1 MAQPLDG
8 LLLASRLLQ
17 TQLRRLAASPALQQP
32 LPLGQFTA
40 QGLTAGLRLLQLGGQ
55 SAGQLV
61 QVLLQIGQR
70 GGIGEGLVG
79 NGLLSGR
86 WLLSGRRLVLAPGLG
101 DGPGLLGQ
109 RLQLATSFGEGRVGL
124 AGAVVE
130 PAAHPLVEHRV
141 EEGLE
146 QGLALLGSS
155 PQHLGETPLRQQDHL
170 AELGGIQPQQPLHLA
185 AHLGD
190 VAGNRLL
197 CPGLGLSLSLS
208 LSLRLRLR
216 LRIEPPEGG
225 AGGLGGGALA
235 PAARH
240 LTGRLALHPPTAT
253 AGGELEHHPR
263 HLAWGGM
270 VGAQALD
277 AALARHLAVERKA
290 EGIEQVGLARA
301 RAAVD

>member
-1 MAQPLDG
+1 MTQQLDG

-17 TQLRRLAASPALQQP
+17 AQLRRLPASPALQQP

-70 GGIGEGLVG
+70 GGIGEGLLG
-79 NGLLSGR
+79 DGLLGGR
-86 WLLSGRRLVLAPGLG
+86 WLLSCRWLLRGRRLVLAPGLG
-101 DGPGLLGQ
+101 DGPGLLGK

-155 PQHLGETPLRQQDHL
+155 PQHLSETPLGQQDHL

-197 CPGLGLSLSLS
+197 SPGLRLSLSLS
-208 LSLRLRLR
+208 RW
-216 LRIEPPEGG
+216 IEPPEGG
-225 AGGLGGGALA
+225 AGGFGSGALA

-240 LTGRLALHPPTAT
+240 LTGRLALHPPAAT

-263 HLAWGGM
+263 YLAWGGM
-270 VGAQALD
+270 V
-277 AALARHLAVERKA
+277 
-290 EGIEQVGLARA
+290 
-301 RAAVD
+301 

>member
-1 MAQPLDG
+1 M
-8 LLLASRLLQ
+8 
-17 TQLRRLAASPALQQP
+17 
-32 LPLGQFTA
+32 
-40 QGLTAGLRLLQLGGQ
+40 
-55 SAGQLV
+55 
-61 QVLLQIGQR
+61 QIGQR

-290 EGIEQVGLARA
+290 EGVEQVGLART
-301 RAAVD
+301 RAAVDQEQAIAGEGIEVEPHRLGVGPEGLQLQAVGTHQVSSLRPAALRAWRSSCTSAWLGARPCWSL